1 MTLAP
6 VTVAEREALYAR
18 LPRVTTVLAEARLV
32 ETRWFTQEARDLGS
46 ALHAA
51 IQLWLEGALDEESV
65 DERIRPN
72 LESFKR
78 FWVREKPELLAC
90 ERPVWDDLLGYVGT
104 FDLLIRWRGR
114 LLVIDVKRGSYA
126 TWHPI
131 QLVAYAL
138 GLSRELK
145 EPVRVANLYPTGQ
158 AKLHEHPP
166 ADVLRARHDWI
177 AALRMYHRRHAA
189 HA

>member
-1 MTLAP
+1 MTLP
-6 VTVAEREALYAR
+6 LVTDAEREALYKR
-18 LPRVTTVLAEARLV
+18 LPRVTDVLQKHAFV
-32 ETRWFTQEARDLGS
+32 ETRWFTQEARELGS
-46 ALHAA
+46 ALHGAV
-51 IQLWLEGALDEESV
+51 QLWLEGTLDEESV
-65 DERIRPN
+65 DDRIRPN

-78 FWVREKPELLAC
+78 FWERERAELIAC

-114 LLVIDVKRGSYA
+114 LWVIDLKRGSYA
-126 TWHPI
+126 PWHPT

-138 GLSRELK
+138 ALSREIK
-145 EPVRVANLYPTGQ
+145 EPVRVANLYPTGL

-166 ADVLRARHDWI
+166 ADVMRARHDWI
-177 AALRMYHRRHAA
+177 AALRLYHRRHA